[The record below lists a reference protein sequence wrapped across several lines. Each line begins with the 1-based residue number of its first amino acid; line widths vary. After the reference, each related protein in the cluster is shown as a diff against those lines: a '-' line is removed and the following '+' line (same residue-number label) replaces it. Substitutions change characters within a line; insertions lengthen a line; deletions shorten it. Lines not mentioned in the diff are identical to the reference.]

1 MSHHGKGEK
10 RGCKKEKKANYFG
23 WGCSDLHKR
32 QTHVN
37 FSKLQILVLYCI
49 VDGNKRPTWLSIRH
63 HNTVKNTVVLLDTG
77 MARCTF
83 NGSIELERPEEGLDD
98 FSKPGN
104 DTKRSMLRKRR
115 TWSYLSE
122 KHSESMKDSGL
133 LVVFSVTSNG
143 HNGSMQDGG
152 KSRPTVG
159 TNSKTRA
166 ESNDYIIKS
175 PPPSLDRYLP
185 ITFSSERLPL
195 LLKPLADAF
204 VGV

>member
-10 RGCKKEKKANYFG
+10 RPSLAKSTTVGRGCKKQKKANHFG

-32 QTHVN
+32 QTHV
-37 FSKLQILVLYCI
+37 
-49 VDGNKRPTWLSIRH
+49 DNKRPAWLSTRH

-104 DTKRSMLRKRR
+104 GTKRSMLRKRR

-122 KHSESMKDSGL
+122 KPSESMKDSGL

-159 TNSKTRA
+159 TNSKNRA
-166 ESNDYIIKS
+166 ESNDYIIKF
-175 PPPSLDRYLP
+175 PRPSLDRYLP